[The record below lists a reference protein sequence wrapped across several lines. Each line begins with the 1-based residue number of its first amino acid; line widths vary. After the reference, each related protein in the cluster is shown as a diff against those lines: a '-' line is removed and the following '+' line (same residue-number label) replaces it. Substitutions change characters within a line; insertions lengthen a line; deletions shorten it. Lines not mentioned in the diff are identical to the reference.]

1 MRRKDKEIEDKELIE
16 VILRRASICRIA
28 LSENDVPYI
37 VPLCFGHKDNFL
49 YFHSAKEGRKIDMI
63 RKNNNVCFE
72 IEIDTELVAA
82 ENPCNWSMKYYSI
95 IGFGKAFLVE
105 DTEEKREAL
114 DIIAEHYSGKSS
126 SEFPETAL
134 HNVAVI
140 KVKIETMTG
149 KKSGY

>member
-1 MRRKDKEIEDKELIE
+1 MRRKDKEIKDEELIE
-16 VILRRASICRIA
+16 AILRRASICRIA
-28 LSENDVPYI
+28 LSENDLPYI
-37 VPLCFGHKDNFL
+37 VPLCFGHKDDFL
-49 YFHSAKEGRKIDMI
+49 YLHSAKEGRKIDMI

-72 IEIDTELVAA
+72 IEIDTELVAG
-82 ENPCNWSMKYYSI
+82 ENPCKWTMKYYSI

-114 DIIAEHYSGKSS
+114 DIISEHYSGKSS

-134 HNVAVI
+134 HNVVVI
-140 KVKIETMTG
+140 KVKIESMTG

>member
-82 ENPCNWSMKYYSI
+82 ENPCKWSMKYYSI